1 MAQDDKRE
9 IVQLLLTLLSIP
21 SPSGEEMPLLK
32 WIESYLYNC
41 NFNIHW
47 QKVTDNRANLCA
59 YRGYPQYLIATHVDT
74 VPVWGHPYA
83 FSPKIEGDK
92 IWARGA
98 IDTKGQLAALL
109 KTIKETKASC
119 AIALFVDEEKEALG
133 SEKYIPPFSFKG
145 AVVLE
150 PTNLCLAL
158 AEAGN
163 IELYLKIKGKT
174 AHGALSGRGKNA
186 IEIFCDFYQRLKSL
200 SNLQYSHCLFKNCGL
215 NIGKIKGGIDCQ
227 LVAENCEAEIDI
239 PVLPGKDVEKV
250 WQEIK
255 DLLNEFPLSWELKSF
270 DAPWEISPQE
280 EVVKRMVKCIETEM
294 FVSFSGMNA
303 WTDAA
308 NLFKKGIPSVVFGVG
323 DLALA
328 HTPEEHVNVREV
340 LKLSRILKRFL
351 EI

>member
-1 MAQDDKRE
+1 MVQDDKRE
-9 IVQLLLTLLSIP
+9 IIQLLLTLLSIP
-21 SPSGEEMPLLK
+21 SPSGEEMPLLQ
-32 WIESYLYNC
+32 WIETYLYNC
-41 NFNIHW
+41 DFKTYW

-59 YRGYPQYLIATHVDT
+59 YRGHPQYLIATHVDT
-74 VPVWGHPYA
+74 VPAWGHPYA
-83 FSPKIEGDK
+83 FLPKIEGGK
-92 IWARGA
+92 IWGRGA

-109 KTIKETKASC
+109 KAIKETDASC
-119 AIALFVDEEKEALG
+119 AIALFIDEEEEGLG

-150 PTNLCLAL
+150 PTNLSLAI

-163 IELYLKIKGKT
+163 IELYLKIKGKA
-174 AHGALSGRGKNA
+174 AHGALFGRGKNA
-186 IEIFCDFYQRLKSL
+186 IEVFCDFYQRLKL
-200 SNLQYSHCLFKNCGL
+200 LPDLQYSHSFFKYSGI
-215 NIGKIKGGIDCQ
+215 NIGRIKGGIDCQ
-227 LVAENCEAEIDI
+227 LVAEDCEAEIDI
-239 PVLPGKDVEKV
+239 PVLPGNDLEKV

-255 DLLNEFPLSWELKSF
+255 TLLNEFPLTWELKSF

-280 EVVKRMVKCIETEM
+280 QVVKRLVECIEAEM

-328 HTPEEHVNVREV
+328 HTADEHVDIEEV

-351 EI
+351 EV